1 MQTFPF
7 LVTMVNEKYIIQGLD
22 MVFCTVVSF
31 FVQSTFELK
40 TKKKKKKKLNGKMN
54 VREINNL
61 KKNWLA

>member
-7 LVTMVNEKYIIQGLD
+7 LVTMVDEKYIIQGLD

-40 TKKKKKKKLNGKMN
+40 KKKKKKKETK
-54 VREINNL
+54 R
-61 KKNWLA
+61 KNEC

>member
-7 LVTMVNEKYIIQGLD
+7 LVTMVDEKYIIQGLD

-40 TKKKKKKKLNGKMN
+40 TKKKKKKETK
-54 VREINNL
+54 R
-61 KKNWLA
+61 KNEC

>member
-7 LVTMVNEKYIIQGLD
+7 LVTMVDEKYIIQGLD

-31 FVQSTFELK
+31 FVQSTYEL
-40 TKKKKKKKLNGKMN
+40 KKKKKRKKLNGKMN

-61 KKNWLA
+61 KKN

>member
-1 MQTFPF
+1 MQTFLF
-7 LVTMVNEKYIIQGLD
+7 LVTMVDEKYIIQGLD

-40 TKKKKKKKLNGKMN
+40 KKKELNGKMN

-61 KKNWLA
+61 KKN